1 MTFNLNSNLSVAKKL
16 PVKITTGEI
25 TDTGNRKSMA
35 LNQQECYGALKAARK
50 HFSFVSNQRILNKSM
65 SENRISI
72 CVIGGNK
79 TEMKRLSGI
88 IDACEFSTVYFHVKS
103 KENLLEQVALGQCH
117 IVVGNSCKK
126 GFNIFAAAD
135 IINQINTHVP
145 VIGVYDETE
154 FSIVEVMEKGL
165 SDFVDLNNHQ
175 HLHLVLKRELLHVE
189 LVDPETHISG
199 KDFTGLYSRL
209 QFIEYLEKQIS
220 GYIDAED
227 YQAILYL
234 QLDNFSWINE
244 TNGILSG
251 DIFLK
256 NTARIIA
263 NLIQEHDVA
272 ARYQGGSF
280 IILVQSD
287 SIKKII
293 AKADMFR
300 EAIAE
305 AISEID
311 DTSNSSTCSVG
322 IRLINDAS
330 QTISDIITDAFKAS
344 EKAKFNGGDS
354 VHLFKKQVDESEA
367 NQEKH
372 AWNNRIKDA
381 FDNDLFLLFYQ
392 PIISLQDDVKPR
404 YEVFLRMIDRDNNII
419 SPGTF
424 LPHAERAGLMA
435 DIDRRVILHSLE
447 KGTQEAKKDKNVEI
461 FMKLSGRSLDDKKMH
476 SWIGNTL
483 KDFDFP
489 NENIIFEITES
500 LAHNHL
506 AQARHMVRSLKLL
519 GCKIALDHFGTKLKS
534 FKLLQQLDVD
544 YLKVDG
550 SLVQNLAYNRGHQA
564 IVKKIV
570 KIARKK
576 RIKLIAESV
585 QEASYLPVIWQY
597 DFNFVQGYF
606 LQVPDEEMTYDFS
619 NSLM

>member
-1 MTFNLNSNLSVAKKL
+1 
-16 PVKITTGEI
+16 
-25 TDTGNRKSMA
+25 
-35 LNQQECYGALKAARK
+35 
-50 HFSFVSNQRILNKSM
+50 M
-65 SENRISI
+65 SENHISI
-72 CVIGGNK
+72 CIIGGNK

-88 IDACEFSTVYFHVKS
+88 IDACELSIIYFHIKN
-103 KENLLEQVALGQCH
+103 KENLLEQITLGQCH
-117 IVVGNSCKK
+117 IVVGNTCKK
-126 GFNIFAAAD
+126 GFNIFVAAD
-135 IINQINTHVP
+135 IVNQIDIHVP
-145 VIGVYDETE
+145 VIGLYDNTE
-154 FSIVEVMEKGL
+154 FSIVEAMEKGL

-189 LVDPETHISG
+189 LDAPITHISG
-199 KDFTGLYSRL
+199 NDFTGLYSRL
-209 QFIEYLEKQIS
+209 QFIEYLEQKIR
-220 GYIDAED
+220 GNIDKKNI
-227 YQAILYL
+227 QAILYL

-263 NLIQEHDVA
+263 NLVQEHDVA

-280 IILVQSD
+280 VILAQSD
-287 SIKKII
+287 GIKKVI

-311 DTSNSSTCSVG
+311 DTSNSSTCSIG
-322 IRLINDAS
+322 IRLINDS
-330 QTISDIITDAFKAS
+330 SKPISDIISDAFKAS
-344 EKAKFNGGDS
+344 EKARSNGGDS
-354 VHLFKKQVDESEA
+354 VHLFKNQVDESEA
-367 NQEKH
+367 SQEKH

-392 PIISLQDDVKPR
+392 PIISLQDDIKPR
-404 YEVFLRMIDRDNNII
+404 YEVFLRMIDRDDNII

-435 DIDRRVILHSLE
+435 DIDRRVILHSLV
-447 KGTQEAKKDKNVEI
+447 KGTQEVKSGKNVEI
-461 FMKLSGRSLDDKKMH
+461 FMKLSGRSLDDKKMP

-483 KDFDFP
+483 KDYDFP

-506 AQARHMVRSLKLL
+506 AQARYMVRSLKLL
-519 GCKIALDHFGTKLKS
+519 GCKVALDHFGTKLKS

-550 SLVQNLAYNRGHQA
+550 SLIQNLVSNRGHQA

-570 KIARKK
+570 KVARKK

>member
-1 MTFNLNSNLSVAKKL
+1 
-16 PVKITTGEI
+16 
-25 TDTGNRKSMA
+25 
-35 LNQQECYGALKAARK
+35 
-50 HFSFVSNQRILNKSM
+50 M
-65 SENRISI
+65 SESRISI

-79 TEMKRLSGI
+79 SEMKKLSGI
-88 IDACEFSTVYFHVKS
+88 IDASELSAVYFHVKNEKS
-103 KENLLEQVALGQCH
+103 LLEQVAQGLCH
-117 IVVGNSCKK
+117 IVVGNSGKS

-135 IINQINTHVP
+135 IIQNIDSHVP
-145 VIGVYDETE
+145 VIGVYEE
-154 FSIVEVMEKGL
+154 SKFSVVEAMEKGL

-175 HLHLVLKRELLHVE
+175 HLHLVFKRELLHVE
-189 LVDPETHISG
+189 LASPVTHISG

-209 QFIEYLEKQIS
+209 QFIEYLEKQIT
-220 GYIDAED
+220 DNTD
-227 YQAILYL
+227 TKNNQAILYL

-251 DIFLK
+251 DLFLK
-256 NTARIIA
+256 DTARIIA
-263 NLIQEHDVA
+263 NLLQEHDVA

-287 SIKKII
+287 GIKKII

-305 AISEID
+305 SISEID
-311 DTSNSSTCSVG
+311 ETSNSSTCSVG
-322 IRLINDAS
+322 IRLINDSS
-330 QTISDIITDAFKAS
+330 QSITDAITDAVKAS
-344 EKAKFNGGDS
+344 DKAKSNGGDS
-354 VHLFKKQVDESEA
+354 VHLFKKKVDESEDS
-367 NQEKH
+367 QEKH
-372 AWNNRIKDA
+372 AWNSRMKDA

-392 PIISLQDDVKPR
+392 PIISLKDDINPR

-447 KGTQEAKKDKNVEI
+447 KGQQEAKNGQNVEI
-461 FMKLSGRSLDDKKMH
+461 FMKLSGKSLDDKTMA
-476 SWIGNTL
+476 SWIGNVL
-483 KDFDFP
+483 KDYDFP
-489 NENIIFEITES
+489 NENVIFEITEA

-506 AQARHMVRSLKLL
+506 AQARTMVRILKSL
-519 GCKIALDHFGTKLKS
+519 GCKVALDHFGTKLKS
-534 FKLLQQLDVD
+534 FKLLQQLEVD

-550 SLVQNLAYNRGHQA
+550 SLVHNLATNRGHQA

-570 KIARKK
+570 KIARKNK
-576 RIKLIAESV
+576 IQLIAESV
-585 QEASYLPVIWQY
+585 QEASYLPIIWQY